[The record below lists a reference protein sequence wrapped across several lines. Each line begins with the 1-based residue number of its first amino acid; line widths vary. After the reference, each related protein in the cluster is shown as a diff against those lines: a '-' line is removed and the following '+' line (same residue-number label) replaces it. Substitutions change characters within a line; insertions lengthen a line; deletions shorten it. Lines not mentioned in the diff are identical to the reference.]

1 MVLNLK
7 ERKKKTF
14 DIILLDGTE
23 LHIKKATEEQI
34 VELEEYEKKLKSVKS
49 VKDVFEYTRKMTLE
63 ILNRNTAGKVYDA
76 LFFESKDEDGEPL
89 YNYEVCLAICKE
101 YIQFTYGVLNN
112 PN

>member
-89 YNYEVCLAICKE
+89 YNYEVCLSICQSYNK
-101 YIQFTYGVLNN
+101 FTQEVLSN